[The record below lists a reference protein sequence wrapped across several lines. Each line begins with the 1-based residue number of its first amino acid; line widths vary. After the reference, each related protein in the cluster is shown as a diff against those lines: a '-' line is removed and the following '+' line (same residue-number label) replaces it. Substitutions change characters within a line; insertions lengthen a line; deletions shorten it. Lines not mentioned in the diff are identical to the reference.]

1 MVFPEASTPSSTFR
15 TRLELPENAT
25 DLYPGMF
32 VKAGFVIGE
41 TDRLL
46 IPAAALVRPSEVT
59 AVYVVDAHGQVRMR
73 QVRVGDR
80 FDDSIEVLSGLT
92 AGERVA
98 IDPQAALKALTLFDS
113 ASKGGARERASS
125 IHAGTPSAV
134 RSA

>member
-1 MVFPEASTPSSTFR
+1 MTVFPEASSPSNTFR
-15 TRLELPENAT
+15 ARLDLPENAT
-25 DLYPGMF
+25 DLFPGMF

-46 IPAAALVRPSEVT
+46 IPAAALVRRGEVT

-73 QVRVGDR
+73 QVRVGNR

-98 IDPQAALKALTLFDS
+98 IDP
-113 ASKGGARERASS
+113 GGAERAD
-125 IHAGTPSAV
+125 AV
-134 RSA
+134 R